1 MEPTTIV
8 AERPAC
14 DFCHSRKI
22 KCDRQFPCVNCIDA
36 RVDCRRDRPKK
47 SRRPKRS
54 RHAVATGLPEKETTA
69 DDSGS
74 TSHDRRQSESIER
87 RSPNLLNSN
96 AKDGLTQQ
104 TSEGTRFLQRELESC
119 PSLGTNRSSVMRE
132 AIDFV
137 SRLSDTSKPFFATDS
152 FDTSAM
158 RDDHELQGFPPELLY
173 MMTMNT
179 EPNTMQQSFWPDHVS
194 FQTLEGM
201 CLSLIEGIENQ
212 HTLTCYRV
220 CVYMKAAALL
230 CRLPKKDRSVPL
242 RSRLEQSKKQYEHEV
257 HKALSELDFLAPPSL
272 VLLQALLS
280 GALFMQN
287 QGDMSRGWTLTAFAS
302 RTLVS
307 LNYHTIDTI
316 LPFDGTKQD
325 IYGALYSCY
334 YLDKMLSVLLLRPPS
349 LPKLRIKPA
358 DLVRLDPRLP
368 LSASLKIMVEFAQ
381 VQEGV
386 LDILL
391 NHSDKKDQSAVIDK
405 LLRDIYDIHTSIE
418 KHQHQLPFSETTYE
432 WVAIEFGYYALL
444 TSVLHLNQRVAQN
457 RSRQE
462 DCLRASRQSLIRLR
476 RMQDEICMEANFLD
490 DYPYFL
496 TWTLLFYPLNPF
508 FVLFCNVVCSANLDD
523 YVLMAAVTKG
533 ISRFG
538 EKHPSIAQVHKLFS
552 AFLGLVGPVI
562 HSRPT
567 PALSQPTSEI
577 SSMMAQYPPAIMH
590 NSFDSN
596 FAQESGANLQ
606 DRSIV
611 GQDAQ
616 VSLDNELMWDL
627 LDSQP
632 WLGWIRSDAL
642 IDLPTSNLPF

>member
-1 MEPTTIV
+1 MLSLSGRIAALESSV
-8 AERPAC
+8 AALPSSQGLSP
-14 DFCHSRKI
+14 H
-22 KCDRQFPCVNCIDA
+22 
-36 RVDCRRDRPKK
+36 
-47 SRRPKRS
+47 
-54 RHAVATGLPEKETTA
+54 VATGLPGKETTEN
-69 DDSGS
+69 DSGN

-87 RSPNLLNSN
+87 RSPNSLNSN
-96 AKDGLTQQ
+96 ARDGLTQQ
-104 TSEGTRFLQRELESC
+104 TSEGTRFLQRELESN
-119 PSLGTNRSSVMRE
+119 PSLGTNRSSVLRE

-152 FDTSAM
+152 FETSEM
-158 RDDHELQGFPPELLY
+158 RGDHEVQGFPPELLY
-173 MMTMNT
+173 LMTMNT
-179 EPNTMQQSFWPDHVS
+179 EPNTMKQSFWPDHVS

-201 CLSLIEGIENQ
+201 CLSLIEGKEDQ

-220 CVYMKAAALL
+220 CVYMKAATLL
-230 CRLPKKDRSVPL
+230 CRLPKKDRSGTL
-242 RSRLEQSKKQYEHEV
+242 RRRLEQSKKQYEHEV

-272 VLLQALLS
+272 VLLQAFLS
-280 GALFMQN
+280 GALFMQI
-287 QGDMSRGWTLTAFAS
+287 QGDMSRSWTLTAFAS

-307 LNYHTIDTI
+307 LNYHTIDTH

-325 IYGALYSCY
+325 IYGALYTCY

-349 LPKLRIKPA
+349 LPKLRVKPA
-358 DLVRLDPRLP
+358 DLVHLDPQLP
-368 LSASLKIMVEFAQ
+368 LSASLKTMVEFAQ
-381 VQEGV
+381 IQEGV

-391 NHSDKKDQSAVIDK
+391 SHRDKNDQSVVIDK
-405 LLRDIYDIHTSIE
+405 LLRDTYDIHTSIE
-418 KHQHQLPFSETTYE
+418 KRQHQLPFRETTYE

-444 TSVLHLNQRVAQN
+444 TSVLHLNKRVAQN
-457 RSRQE
+457 RSSQE

-476 RMQDEICMEANFLD
+476 RMQDEIWMDANFLD
-490 DYPYFL
+490 EYPYFL
-496 TWTLLFYPLNPF
+496 TWTLLFYPLHPF

-523 YVLMAAVTKG
+523 YTLMAAVTKG

-552 AFLGLVGPVI
+552 AFLRLVGPLI
-562 HSRPT
+562 HNRPR
-567 PALSQPTSEI
+567 PALSLPSLEI
-577 SSMMAQYPPAIMH
+577 SSMMAQHPPATMH
-590 NSFDSN
+590 NSFGSN

-616 VSLDNELMWDL
+616 VNLDNELMWDL

-642 IDLPTSNLPF
+642 TDLPTSNLPF